1 MNWLGGLFSVQ
12 MQRVENC
19 ILFWGGKTEETSNRR
34 IWFYCSW
41 METNETI
48 IKWVERKCYDQTIC
62 LVVKWDASCCFFEE
76 FIMRI
81 CANILAKCTLIGWLV
96 CHDHWTKIVIFLWAF
111 VHLTNDKLECAF
123 MGKVVAATNKMAIQQ
138 SNHTH
143 KFIPRMDQKGQNE
156 R

>member
-1 MNWLGGLFSVQ
+1 MVSLSWSLNK
-12 MQRVENC
+12 NC
-19 ILFWGGKTEETSNRR
+19 HTFVGI
-34 IWFYCSW
+34 
-41 METNETI
+41 
-48 IKWVERKCYDQTIC
+48 
-62 LVVKWDASCCFFEE
+62 
-76 FIMRI
+76 
-81 CANILAKCTLIGWLV
+81 
-96 CHDHWTKIVIFLWAF
+96 